1 MRVVKVLNTSIVLA
15 KRNDNKEVIAM
26 GKGIGFRSR
35 PGDIINEN
43 EI

>member
-26 GKGIGFRSR
+26 GRESDSEAD
-35 PGDIINEN
+35 PET
-43 EI
+43 